1 MSPAVTAV
9 PSVPP
14 PPTPAAVTQAP
25 TPTAPQD
32 TFGSILARATGTAA
46 ANAAAPITLPEAA
59 PPTDATVVA
68 ATAAAGNFVVGS
80 GIVLSSTGSPV
91 SLPTAE
97 PPTSQGQPAS
107 PPPALGTTL
116 SRAEQ
121 LQLRQSVSPQS
132 LPQAV
137 SRRTTPATQT
147 SEQSPTR
154 ASTDTTQN
162 PTPVPIPAA
171 IPTPAAVAALP
182 VPATGLPEGRSP
194 VVLGQAPF
202 ISDHTTAPPSLATT
216 TTGTPPVPVTAT
228 VATSAL
234 PDVLVGDRPSMA
246 GERFAAIASAG
257 ARLTNQNPTTPSGA
271 FAGVLSTVHSP
282 TNLAA
287 SPLIAAA
294 GPSVQPTPGLTTV
307 GATQIPSLTAVADS
321 SRISGSATA
330 SAGVLTNLP
339 VSQAPTAS
347 AASRSGNPTPAA
359 TGLMGAA
366 TGTPVTPAAVP
377 ASAGVIS
384 TSTVRTVG
392 PIPTNPQPNASG
404 QAAAI
409 QPTPGQT
416 TVGAT
421 QIPSPTTVAGSTRI
435 SGSTMESAGMLTNL
449 PASQAPATPSPVG
462 LRGSTTPTA
471 IGMVGPAPGSA
482 VPPAAVPAS
491 AGVIAAST
499 ARAAGPTP
507 TSLEAAVSGQT
518 AVVQPT
524 PGQTTVGAT
533 QTPAP
538 LAATVVQPTPGQT
551 TVGATQIP
559 SPTMIVDSPRTSGST
574 TASAAGL
581 TTLPV
586 SQSPA
591 TSPPVGL
598 RGTTTPTANGM
609 VGPAAG
615 PAVTP
620 AAVQATTGVISTST
634 ARAEGPTPSNLES
647 PLSGQPTLSPTAVI
661 SGTTT
666 VSESGLGFADLLR
679 ERYAE
684 ASGAMTS
691 SANSTSAGGTAFSGP
706 VGFATSTVGSV
717 AATTPSQATSSTP
730 AAQIAEGVL
739 AHSGAATQN
748 GTTEFRLRLDPPD
761 LGPVQVHLTS
771 DGSSIRGEVVVSN
784 DSVRGMI
791 ESQLPELRQRLE
803 AAGVTV
809 QQFNV
814 STDTGGGGRGSPPQQ
829 SEPDPRFAT
838 DTVAPIRTPPPQ
850 TPGRQSA
857 GRLDV
862 TV

>member
-1 MSPAVTAV
+1 MSPAVTPL

-32 TFGSILARATGTAA
+32 SFGSFLARATGTAA
-46 ANAAAPITLPEAA
+46 ANAAAPSTLPEAA
-59 PPTDATVVA
+59 PPTDATVLA

-147 SEQSPTR
+147 SEQAPTPT
-154 ASTDTTQN
+154 STDTTRN

-202 ISDHTTAPPSLATT
+202 ISDHIIAPPSLATT

-228 VATSAL
+228 VAATAL

-257 ARLTNQNPTTPSGA
+257 ARLTTQNPTTPSGA

-307 GATQIPSLTAVADS
+307 GATQIPSLTTVADS

-330 SAGVLTNLP
+330 SAGVQTNLP
-339 VSQAPTAS
+339 ASQAPPAS
-347 AASRSGNPTPAA
+347 AVSRSTNPTLVA
-359 TGLMGAA
+359 TGLMGPT
-366 TGTPVTPAAVP
+366 TGSPVTPTAVP
-377 ASAGVIS
+377 ASAAVIS
-384 TSTVRTVG
+384 TSTARSAG
-392 PIPTNPQPNASG
+392 PTPTNPDAPVSG
-404 QAAAI
+404 QPAAI
-409 QPTPGQT
+409 QPTPGQS

-421 QIPSPTTVAGSTRI
+421 QTPVPLA
-435 SGSTMESAGMLTNL
+435 
-449 PASQAPATPSPVG
+449 AT
-462 LRGSTTPTA
+462 
-471 IGMVGPAPGSA
+471 
-482 VPPAAVPAS
+482 
-491 AGVIAAST
+491 
-499 ARAAGPTP
+499 
-507 TSLEAAVSGQT
+507 
-518 AVVQPT
+518 VVQPT
-524 PGQTTVGAT
+524 PGQSTVGAT

-538 LAATVVQPTPGQT
+538 LAATVVQPSPEPT
-551 TVGATQIP
+551 TIGATQIP
-559 SPTMIVDSPRTSGST
+559 SPTTVVDSPRTSGST
-574 TASAAGL
+574 TMSAAGL
-581 TTLPV
+581 TNLPV
-586 SQSPA
+586 SQAPA

-598 RGTTTPTANGM
+598 RGTTTPTTIGM

-615 PAVTP
+615 SAVTP
-620 AAVQATTGVISTST
+620 AAVPAATGVNSTST
-634 ARAEGPTPSNLES
+634 ARAEGPIPTNLES
-647 PLSGQPTLSPTAVI
+647 PVSSQQALSPSAVI
-661 SGTTT
+661 NGTAT

-684 ASGAMTS
+684 ASGVVTS

-706 VGFATSTVGSV
+706 VGFATSTAGSV
-717 AATTPSQATSSTP
+717 TVTTPSQTTSSTP